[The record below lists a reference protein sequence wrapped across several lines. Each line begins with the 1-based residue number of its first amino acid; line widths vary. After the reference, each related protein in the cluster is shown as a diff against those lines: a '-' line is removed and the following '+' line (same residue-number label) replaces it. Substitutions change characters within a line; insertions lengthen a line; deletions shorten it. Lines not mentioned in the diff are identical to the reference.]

1 MDATNIFGLGERHA
15 CTELFLYPHIKACIK
30 DGRNI
35 LITNKELYQNVKDD
49 LEAAGYE
56 TRIVDV
62 NDPDSCH
69 LNLCDFIDNTEVIAD
84 LAYQLLPDAGEDTRR
99 YFISEFQKSKAKT
112 MTNFLDFL
120 MDSVAKDSSN
130 RQFTTDICTALQV
143 YYLKCAEEFTGRSDI
158 PFNWLCSYEKR
169 ALFIGSPIKTQ
180 DDLIMQPI
188 HTAYVMAFL
197 RSAMNIPSKWN
208 AITFV
213 FDSDTV
219 NTWDLSNF
227 VDACTGS
234 KSCNF
239 NIIGTVHDKKILEH
253 YFQDDFERLSQNIRT
268 EYIYKPKILTSKD
281 IRRIR
286 KRGITNDCNT
296 LQVKY

>member
-1 MDATNIFGLGERHA
+1 MDAINIFGLGERHA

-35 LITNKELYQNVKDD
+35 LMTNKELYQNVKDD

-69 LNLCDFIDNTEVIAD
+69 LNLCDFIDNNEVIAD
-84 LAYQLLPDAGEDTRR
+84 LAYQLLPDADEETRN
-99 YFISEFQKSKAKT
+99 YFIYKYAEFRLSTANQTIADFIS
-112 MTNFLDFL
+112 FL
-120 MDSVAKDSSN
+120 MGSAAKESDA
-130 RQFTTDICTALQV
+130 RQYAIDICASLQV
-143 YYLKCAEEFTGRSDI
+143 YGLTRVEEFTSRSDI
-158 PFNWLCSYEKR
+158 PFTWLCSYEKH

-188 HTAYVMAFL
+188 HAAYAMAFL
-197 RSAMNIPSKWN
+197 RSAMDLPLERN

-239 NIIGTVHDKKILEH
+239 NIIGTVHDKKLLEH
-253 YFQDDFERLSQNIRT
+253 YFQDDFERLSQNICT
-268 EYIYKPKILTSKD
+268 E
-281 IRRIR
+281 
-286 KRGITNDCNT
+286 
-296 LQVKY
+296 